1 MSQYNTF
8 ENCYQFPGVADVVGV
23 FAVVSESVGVPGK
36 RGVPWNSDDLTAQ
49 REAAKKKKHHNPC
62 TILHKATEST
72 LHYKEDNTTN
82 PQRLEMM
89 LIENDTDIYC
99 MYSMY
104 SSCGHIVL

>member
-49 REAAKKKKHHNPC
+49 REAAKKKKTPQSLYHFTQGNRIYTTLQRRQHNKP
-62 TILHKATEST
+62 TET
-72 LHYKEDNTTN
+72 G
-82 PQRLEMM
+82 
-89 LIENDTDIYC
+89 NDADRK
-99 MYSMY
+99 
-104 SSCGHIVL
+104 

>member
-49 REAAKKKKHHNPC
+49 REAAKKNT
-62 TILHKATEST
+62 TILVPFYTRQQK
-72 LHYKEDNTTN
+72 LHYTTKKTT
-82 PQRLEMM
+82 QQTHR
-89 LIENDTDIYC
+89 DWKC
-99 MYSMY
+99 
-104 SSCGHIVL
+104 C

>member
-49 REAAKKKKHHNPC
+49 REAAKKKPT
-62 TILHKATEST
+62 TILVPFYTRQHN
-72 LHYKEDNTTN
+72 LHYTTKKTT
-82 PQRLEMM
+82 QQTHR
-89 LIENDTDIYC
+89 DWKC
-99 MYSMY
+99 
-104 SSCGHIVL
+104 C